1 MQHGRADSM
10 AGRRI
15 LLINPNS
22 LEATTAMMVAIAKSA
37 ATDGFDIMGATATR
51 APQMVVSAEALDTA
65 APEVEEIA
73 RAHQHA
79 CDGVIVAA
87 FGDPGLAGIK
97 AHMALPAAGIGEA
110 AMLEAAGSGRRF
122 GVATTTPLLGA
133 KIDAL
138 PEALGLRSCYTG
150 TRFAAGDPQK
160 LMLDPVRLRAA
171 LAGAV
176 EACIVQDGAE
186 AVIIGGGPLGEAARE
201 LQPMFAVPVIAPIPS
216 AVARII
222 RLITSRAAG

>member
-1 MQHGRADSM
+1 MS
-10 AGRRI
+10 GRRI

-22 LEATTAMMVAIAKSA
+22 LEATTAMMVAIARSEIP
-37 ATDGFDIMGATATR
+37 DGFEIVGATATR
-51 APQMVVSAEALDTA
+51 APPMIVSADALDAA

-73 RAHQHA
+73 LAARGA
-79 CDGVIVAA
+79 CAGIIVSA

-97 AHMALPAAGIGEA
+97 ASTDLPAVGIGES
-110 AMLEAAGSGRRF
+110 AMLEAAEAGRRF
-122 GVATTTPLLGA
+122 GVATTTPRLGA

-138 PEALGLRSCYTG
+138 PQALGLGHRYTG
-150 TRFAAGDPQK
+150 TRFADGDPHE
-160 LMLDPVRLRAA
+160 LMRDPERLLAA

-186 AVIIGGGPLGEAARE
+186 AVIIGGGPLGEAARQ
-201 LQPMFAVPVIAPIPS
+201 LQPMFTVPIIAPISS

-222 RLITSRAAG
+222 GLITARAAG

>member
-1 MQHGRADSM
+1 M

-22 LEATTAMMVAIAKSA
+22 LEATTTMMVAIAKSA
-37 ATDGFDIMGATATR
+37 AADGFDIAGATATR
-51 APQMVVSAEALDTA
+51 APTMIVSADALEAA

-73 RAHQHA
+73 RARSGE
-79 CDGVIVAA
+79 CDGIIVAA

-97 AHMALPAAGIGEA
+97 ATMKLPAVGIGESS
-110 AMLEAAGSGRRF
+110 MLEAAENGRRF
-122 GVATTTPLLGA
+122 GVATTTPLLKA

-138 PEALGLRSCYTG
+138 PDALGLRSHYTG
-150 TRFAAGDPQK
+150 TRFTECDPHE
-160 LMLDPVRLRAA
+160 LMRDPSLLRTA

-176 EACIVQDGAE
+176 EACIAQDGAE

-201 LQPMFAVPVIAPIPS
+201 LQPIFTVPVIAPITS
-216 AVARII
+216 AVRRII
-222 RLITSRAAG
+222 RLVAV

>member
-1 MQHGRADSM
+1 M

-22 LEATTAMMVAIAKSA
+22 LEATTAMMVAIARSA
-37 ATDGFDIMGATATR
+37 AADGFDIAGATATR
-51 APQMVVSAEALDTA
+51 APTMIVSADALEAA

-73 RAHQHA
+73 RARSGE
-79 CDGVIVAA
+79 CDGIIVAA

-97 AHMALPAAGIGEA
+97 ATMKLPAVGIGESS
-110 AMLEAAGSGRRF
+110 MLEAAENGRRF
-122 GVATTTPLLGA
+122 GVATTTPLLKA

-138 PEALGLRSCYTG
+138 PDALGLRSHYTG
-150 TRFAAGDPQK
+150 TRFAEGDPHE
-160 LMLDPVRLRAA
+160 LMRDPSLLRSA

-176 EACIVQDGAE
+176 EACIAQDGAE

-201 LQPMFAVPVIAPIPS
+201 LQPIFTVPVVAPITS
-216 AVARII
+216 AVRRII
-222 RLITSRAAG
+222 RLVAA